1 VPRGVRVRVPPS
13 APLRSREFGTFFFEH
28 KIKNDMNVIRQEIDA
43 LNGLL
48 IVEINPTDY
57 SQKVKNTLEKHRKT
71 ANIPGF
77 RPGHTP
83 AGIIEKRY
91 GKAVL
96 AETLNTLA
104 NESVYGFIREN
115 SLDILGNAIPSATHA
130 MEGSFDQP
138 GTFKFTYEIG
148 MAPTFDYQ
156 SVLTKGIEYHTVRV
170 DDNLVSQQIEDIQ
183 RRYGKMISVD
193 EAGPKDLV
201 VGTFTELEADGTVK
215 PEGISHST
223 TLSIEFIEN
232 LDAKQSLIG
241 KKLGDQFSL
250 DPSTVSK
257 DDADKASLLGLTP
270 ETLPSNEVAFEF
282 KITDIKRM
290 ELAELTADL
299 FAKLFQDGEITD
311 EAGLRARLSKDLEQM
326 FERDADRLMT
336 RKVYDALIN
345 DVKMTFPEP
354 FLKRWIKLSA
364 TTPIADEDIE
374 KEFEAYLKS
383 LKWQLIQTKIFKD
396 SDTKLVYEEVLAFTK
411 GLLISNYAQY
421 GIPAPEDAELEA
433 SARELLTK
441 KEQANSIYDQLA
453 EEKLTQ
459 YFKTNASLKMKPLSY
474 DDFLAEMKK

>member
-1 VPRGVRVRVPPS
+1 
-13 APLRSREFGTFFFEH
+13 
-28 KIKNDMNVIRQEIDA
+28 MNVLRQELDA

-48 IVEINPTDY
+48 TVEINAADY

-96 AETLNTLA
+96 AEELNKLA
-104 NESVYGFIREN
+104 NEGVYNFIREN
-115 SLDILGNAIPSATHA
+115 NLDILGNPIPSETHP

-138 GTFKFTYEIG
+138 DTFKFTFEIG
-148 MAPTFDYQ
+148 MSPSFEYQ
-156 SVLTKGIEYHTVRV
+156 SVLKKGIEYNTVRV
-170 DDNLVSQQIEDIQ
+170 DEKLVSQQIEDIQ
-183 RRYGKMISVD
+183 RRYGKMMSA
-193 EAGPKDLV
+193 EESGAKDLV
-201 VGTFTELEADGTVK
+201 VGTFSELAEDGTIK
-215 PEGISHST
+215 EGGITHST

-232 LDAKQSLIG
+232 SEAKNLLIG
-241 KKLGDQFSL
+241 KKKDDTFKL
-250 DPSTVSK
+250 DPSIVSK

-290 ELAELTADL
+290 EWAELNAEL
-299 FAKLFQDGEITD
+299 FGKLFQDGEISD
-311 EAGLRARLSKDLEQM
+311 EAGLRARVTKDLEHM

-336 RKVYDALIN
+336 RKVYDSLIS
-345 DVKMTFPEP
+345 DVQITFPEA

-364 TTPIADEDIE
+364 TAPIADEDIE
-374 KEFEAYLKS
+374 KEFEAYLNS

-411 GLLISNYAQY
+411 GLIISNYAQY

>member
-1 VPRGVRVRVPPS
+1 
-13 APLRSREFGTFFFEH
+13 
-28 KIKNDMNVIRQEIDA
+28 MNVLRQELDA

-48 IVEINPTDY
+48 TVEIGAADY

-83 AGIIEKRY
+83 AGIIEKRF

-96 AETLNTLA
+96 AEELNKLA
-104 NESVYGFIREN
+104 NEGVYNFIREN
-115 SLDILGNAIPSATHA
+115 NLDILGNPIPSESHA

-138 GTFKFTYEIG
+138 DTFKFTFEIG
-148 MAPTFDYQ
+148 MSPSFEYH
-156 SVLTKGIEYHTVRV
+156 SVLKKGIEYNTVRV
-170 DDNLVSQQIEDIQ
+170 DEKLVSQQIEDIQ
-183 RRYGKMISVD
+183 RRYGKMMSVN
-193 EAGPKDLV
+193 ESGEKDLV
-201 VGTFTELEADGTVK
+201 VGTFTELSADGTIK
-215 PEGISHST
+215 EGGISHST
-223 TLSIEFIEN
+223 TLSIEFIEQP
-232 LDAKQSLIG
+232 DAKKLLIG
-241 KKLGDQFSL
+241 KKKDDVFGL
-250 DPSTVSK
+250 DPSIVSK

-270 ETLPSNEVAFEF
+270 ETLPSNDIAFEF

-290 ELAELTADL
+290 ELAELNAEL
-299 FAKLFQDGEITD
+299 FGKLFQDGEITD
-311 EAGLRARLSKDLEQM
+311 EAGLRARVTKDLEQM

-336 RKVYDALIN
+336 RKVYDALMSDVQIN
-345 DVKMTFPEP
+345 FPEA

-364 TTPIADEDIE
+364 TAPIADEDIE
-374 KEFEAYLKS
+374 KEFEAYLNS

-411 GLLISNYAQY
+411 GLIISNYAQY

>member
-1 VPRGVRVRVPPS
+1 
-13 APLRSREFGTFFFEH
+13 
-28 KIKNDMNVIRQEIDA
+28 MNVLRQELDA

-48 IVEINPTDY
+48 TVEISAADY
-57 SQKVKNTLEKHRKT
+57 SQKVKSTLEKHRKT

-96 AETLNTLA
+96 AEELNKLA
-104 NESVYGFIREN
+104 NEAVYNFIREN
-115 SLDILGNAIPSATHA
+115 NLDILGNPIPSDTHA
-130 MEGSFDQP
+130 MEGSFEKPDA
-138 GTFKFTYEIG
+138 FKFTFEIG
-148 MAPTFDYQ
+148 MSPSFEYQ
-156 SVLTKGIEYHTVRV
+156 SVLKKGIEYNTVRV
-170 DDNLVSQQIEDIQ
+170 DEKLVSQQIEDIQ
-183 RRYGKMISVD
+183 RRYGKMMSAD
-193 EAGPKDLV
+193 ESGAKDLL
-201 VGTFTELEADGTVK
+201 VGTFTELSEDGTIK
-215 PEGISHST
+215 EGGISHST

-232 LDAKQSLIG
+232 SEAKNLLIG
-241 KKLGDQFSL
+241 KKKDDTFKL
-250 DPSTVSK
+250 DPSIVCK

-270 ETLPSNEVAFEF
+270 ETLPSSDVAFEF

-290 ELAELTADL
+290 ELAELNAEL
-299 FAKLFQDGEITD
+299 FGKLFQDGDITD
-311 EAGLRARLSKDLEQM
+311 EAGLRARVTKDLEHM

-336 RKVYDALIN
+336 RKVYDLLISE
-345 DVKMTFPEP
+345 VQITFPEA

-364 TTPIADEDIE
+364 TSPITDEDIE

-411 GLLISNYAQY
+411 GLIISNYAQY
-421 GIPAPEDAELEA
+421 GLPAPEDAELEA

-441 KEQANSIYDQLA
+441 KDQANSIYDQLA

-459 YFKTNASLKMKPLSY
+459 YFKANASLKMKPLSY

>member
-1 VPRGVRVRVPPS
+1 
-13 APLRSREFGTFFFEH
+13 
-28 KIKNDMNVIRQEIDA
+28 MNVLRQELDA

-48 IVEINPTDY
+48 TVEINTADY
-57 SQKVKNTLEKHRKT
+57 SQKVKTTLEKYRKT

-96 AETLNTLA
+96 AEELNKLA
-104 NESVYGFIREN
+104 NEGVYNFIREN
-115 SLDILGNAIPSATHA
+115 NLDILGNPIPSEKHT

-138 GTFKFTYEIG
+138 ETFKFTFEIG
-148 MAPTFDYQ
+148 MSPSFEYH
-156 SVLTKGIEYHTVRV
+156 SVLKKGIEYNTVRV
-170 DDNLVSQQIEDIQ
+170 DEKLVNQQIEDIQ
-183 RRYGKMISVD
+183 RRYGKMMSVN
-193 EAGPKDLV
+193 ESGEKDLM
-201 VGTFTELEADGTVK
+201 VGTFSELSADGTIK
-215 PEGISHST
+215 EGGISHST

-232 LDAKQSLIG
+232 TAAKSLLIG
-241 KKLGDQFSL
+241 KKKDDAFKL
-250 DPSTVSK
+250 DPSSVSK
-257 DDADKASLLGLTP
+257 DEADKASLLGLTP
-270 ETLPSNEVAFEF
+270 ETLPSGDMAFEF

-290 ELAELTADL
+290 ELAELNTEL
-299 FAKLFQDGEITD
+299 FSKLFPDGEISD
-311 EAGLRARLSKDLEQM
+311 ESGLRARVTKDLEQM

-336 RKVYDALIN
+336 RKLYDSLIS
-345 DVKMTFPEP
+345 DVQITFPEA

-364 TTPIADEDIE
+364 TAPISDEDIE

-411 GLLISNYAQY
+411 GLIISNYAQY
-421 GIPAPEDAELEA
+421 GLPAPEDAELEA

-474 DDFLAEMKK
+474 DEFLAEMKK

>member
-1 VPRGVRVRVPPS
+1 
-13 APLRSREFGTFFFEH
+13 
-28 KIKNDMNVIRQEIDA
+28 MNVLRQELDA

-48 IVEINPTDY
+48 TVEINAADY

-96 AETLNTLA
+96 AEELNKLA
-104 NESVYGFIREN
+104 NEGVYNFIREN
-115 SLDILGNAIPSATHA
+115 NLDILGNPIPSESHA
-130 MEGSFDQP
+130 MEGSFEKPDA
-138 GTFKFTYEIG
+138 FKFTFEIG
-148 MAPTFDYQ
+148 MSPSFEYQ
-156 SVLTKGIEYHTVRV
+156 SVLKKGIEYNTVRV
-170 DDNLVSQQIEDIQ
+170 DEKLVSQQIEDIQ
-183 RRYGKMISVD
+183 RRYGKMMSAD
-193 EAGPKDLV
+193 ESGAKDLV
-201 VGTFTELEADGTVK
+201 VGTFSELAADGSLK
-215 PEGISHST
+215 EGGISHST

-232 LDAKQSLIG
+232 TEAKNLLIG
-241 KKLGDQFSL
+241 KKKDDAFKL
-250 DPSTVSK
+250 DPSIVSK
-257 DDADKASLLGLTP
+257 DDSDKASLLGLTP
-270 ETLPSNEVAFEF
+270 ETLPSSDVAFEF

-290 ELAELTADL
+290 ELAELNAEL
-299 FAKLFQDGEITD
+299 FGKLFQDGEISD
-311 EAGLRARLSKDLEQM
+311 EAGLRARVTKDLEHM

-336 RKVYDALIN
+336 RKVYDSLIS
-345 DVKMTFPEP
+345 DVQITFPEA

-364 TTPIADEDIE
+364 TAPIADEDIE
-374 KEFEAYLKS
+374 KEFEAYLNS

-411 GLLISNYAQY
+411 GLIISNYAQY
-421 GIPAPEDAELEA
+421 GLPAPEDAELEA

-441 KEQANSIYDQLA
+441 KDQANSIYDQLA

>member
-1 VPRGVRVRVPPS
+1 
-13 APLRSREFGTFFFEH
+13 
-28 KIKNDMNVIRQEIDA
+28 MNVLRQELDA

-48 IVEINPTDY
+48 TVEISAADY
-57 SQKVKNTLEKHRKT
+57 SQKVKSTLEKHRKT

-96 AETLNTLA
+96 AEELNKLA
-104 NESVYGFIREN
+104 NEAVYNFIREN
-115 SLDILGNAIPSATHA
+115 NLDILGNPIPSDTHA
-130 MEGSFDQP
+130 MEGSFEKPDA
-138 GTFKFTYEIG
+138 FKFTFEIG
-148 MAPTFDYQ
+148 MSPSFEYQ
-156 SVLTKGIEYHTVRV
+156 SVLKKGIEYNTVRV
-170 DDNLVSQQIEDIQ
+170 DEKLVSQQIEDIQ
-183 RRYGKMISVD
+183 RRYGKMMSAD
-193 EAGPKDLV
+193 ESGAKDLI
-201 VGTFTELEADGTVK
+201 VGTFTELSEDGTIK
-215 PEGISHST
+215 EGGISHST

-232 LDAKQSLIG
+232 SEAKNLLIG
-241 KKLGDQFSL
+241 KKKDDTFKL
-250 DPSTVSK
+250 DPSIVSK

-270 ETLPSNEVAFEF
+270 ETLPSSDVAFEF

-290 ELAELTADL
+290 ELAELNAEL
-299 FAKLFQDGEITD
+299 FGKLFQDGDITD
-311 EAGLRARLSKDLEQM
+311 EAGLRARVTKDLEHM

-336 RKVYDALIN
+336 RKVYDLLISE
-345 DVKMTFPEP
+345 VQITFPEA

-364 TTPIADEDIE
+364 TSPITDEDIE

-411 GLLISNYAQY
+411 GLIISNYAQY
-421 GIPAPEDAELEA
+421 GLPAPEDAELEA

-441 KEQANSIYDQLA
+441 KDQANSIYDQLA

-459 YFKTNASLKMKPLSY
+459 YFKANASLKMKPLSY

>member
-1 VPRGVRVRVPPS
+1 
-13 APLRSREFGTFFFEH
+13 
-28 KIKNDMNVIRQEIDA
+28 MNVLRQELDA

-48 IVEINPTDY
+48 TVEINAADY

-96 AETLNTLA
+96 AEELNKLA
-104 NESVYGFIREN
+104 NEGVYNFIREN
-115 SLDILGNAIPSATHA
+115 NLDILGNPIPSESHA

-138 GTFKFTYEIG
+138 DTFKFTFEIG
-148 MAPTFDYQ
+148 MSPSFEYH
-156 SVLTKGIEYHTVRV
+156 SVLKKGIEYNTVRV
-170 DDNLVSQQIEDIQ
+170 DDKLVSQQIEDIQ
-183 RRYGKMISVD
+183 RRYGKMMSADVSG
-193 EAGPKDLV
+193 EKDLV
-201 VGTFTELEADGTVK
+201 VGTFTELSADGTIK
-215 PEGISHST
+215 EGGISHST

-232 LDAKQSLIG
+232 TEAKNLLIG
-241 KKLGDQFSL
+241 KKKDDAFKL
-250 DPSTVSK
+250 DPSIVSK

-270 ETLPSNEVAFEF
+270 ETLPSSDVSFEF

-290 ELAELTADL
+290 ELAELNAEL
-299 FAKLFQDGEITD
+299 FSKLFQDGEISD
-311 EAGLRARLSKDLEQM
+311 EAGLRARVTKDLEHM

-336 RKVYDALIN
+336 RKVYDSLIS
-345 DVKMTFPEP
+345 DVQITFPEA

-364 TTPIADEDIE
+364 TAPIADEDIE
-374 KEFEAYLKS
+374 KEFEAYLNS

-411 GLLISNYAQY
+411 GLIISNYAQY